1 MRKDILVPARPLAL
15 LARAKRRLHRCAMH
29 LALLFPLLLPL
40 PLLAAQT
47 TVAVASN
54 FTAPMKVLAQ
64 AFERDTGHPLTLAF
78 GATGQFYAQI
88 RNGAPFAVLLSADDE
103 TPLKLEREG
112 WAVAGTRL
120 TYATGRLALWS
131 RQPGLVD
138 PQGQVL
144 RTGRFDKLAIANPKL
159 APYGAAALQTL
170 QALGLHERLT
180 PKLVEGANVTQA
192 YQFAA
197 SGNAAL
203 AFVAV
208 AQVFENGQL
217 REGSAWVVPDT
228 LHEPLAQDAV
238 LLKVGQ
244 NNPAAAALLQY
255 LRTEKAQ
262 AIIRSYGYG
271 VLPPP
276 RTR

>member
-1 MRKDILVPARPLAL
+1 MPKDILVPARPLAL
-15 LARAKRRLHRCAMH
+15 LARAKRRLHRCAVN

-54 FTAPMKVLAQ
+54 FTAPMKALAQ

-88 RNGAPFAVLLSADDE
+88 RNGAPFAVLLSADDD

-112 WAVAGTRL
+112 LAVAGTRL

-192 YQFAA
+192 FQFAA

-244 NNPAAAALLQY
+244 SNPAAAALLQY
-255 LRTEKAQ
+255 LRTERAQ

-271 VLPPP
+271 VQPPP
-276 RTR
+276 HTR

>member
-1 MRKDILVPARPLAL
+1 MPKDILVPARPLAL
-15 LARAKRRLHRCAMH
+15 LARAKRRLHRCAVH

-112 WAVAGTRL
+112 LAVAGTRL

-271 VLPPP
+271 VQPPP

>member
-1 MRKDILVPARPLAL
+1 MPKDISVPARFLAL

-54 FTAPMKVLAQ
+54 FTAPMKALAQ

-88 RNGAPFAVLLSADDE
+88 RNGAPFAVLLSADDD

-112 WAVAGTRL
+112 LAVAGTRL

-159 APYGAAALQTL
+159 APYGTAALQTL

-228 LHEPLAQDAV
+228 LHEPLAQVAV

-271 VLPPP
+271 VQPPP
-276 RTR
+276 HTR

>member
-1 MRKDILVPARPLAL
+1 MPKDILVPARPLAL

-88 RNGAPFAVLLSADDE
+88 RNGAPFAVLLSADDD

-271 VLPPP
+271 VQPPP
-276 RTR
+276 HTR

>member
-1 MRKDILVPARPLAL
+1 MAPAGSLTL
-15 LARAKRRLHRCAMH
+15 LAKAIGRLHRCAVY
-29 LALLFPLLLPL
+29 LALLLPL
-40 PLLAAQT
+40 LMPRPLLAAQA

-54 FTAPMKVLAQ
+54 FTAPMRALAQ

-88 RNGAPFAVLLSADDE
+88 RNGAPFAVLLSADDD

-112 WAVAGTRL
+112 LAVAGTRL

-159 APYGAAALQTL
+159 APYGTAALQTL

-262 AIIRSYGYG
+262 AIIRRYGYG
-271 VLPPP
+271 VQPPP

>member
-1 MRKDILVPARPLAL
+1 MPKDILVPARSLAL

-29 LALLFPLLLPL
+29 LALLLPLLLPL

-159 APYGAAALQTL
+159 APYGTAALQTL

-217 REGSAWVVPDT
+217 REGSAWVVPET
-228 LHEPLAQDAV
+228 LPEPLAQDPV
-238 LLKVGQ
+238 PVEVGE
-244 NNPAAAALLQY
+244 
-255 LRTEKAQ
+255 EKPWT
-262 AIIRSYGYG
+262 
-271 VLPPP
+271 L
-276 RTR
+276 

>member
-1 MRKDILVPARPLAL
+1 V
-15 LARAKRRLHRCAMH
+15 H

-54 FTAPMKVLAQ
+54 FTAPMKALAQ

-88 RNGAPFAVLLSADDE
+88 RNGAPFAVLLSADDD

-112 WAVAGTRL
+112 LAVAGTRL

-144 RTGRFDKLAIANPKL
+144 RAGRFDKLAIANPKL
-159 APYGAAALQTL
+159 APYGTAALQTL

>member
-1 MRKDILVPARPLAL
+1 MPKDILVPARPLAL
-15 LARAKRRLHRCAMH
+15 LL
-29 LALLFPLLLPL
+29 PLLLPL

-112 WAVAGTRL
+112 WAVAGTRF

-159 APYGAAALQTL
+159 APYGTAALQTL

-271 VLPPP
+271 VQPPP
-276 RTR
+276 HTR

>member
-1 MRKDILVPARPLAL
+1 VPTRLLTRCATALAL
-15 LARAKRRLHRCAMH
+15 LLT
-29 LALLFPLLLPL
+29 LLPL
-40 PLLAAQT
+40 PLWAAQA

-54 FTAPMKVLAQ
+54 FTAPMKALAQ
-64 AFERDTGHPLTLAF
+64 AFERDTGHQLSLAF

-112 WAVAGTRL
+112 LAVAGTRFS
-120 TYATGRLALWS
+120 YSKGRLALWS

-138 PQGQVL
+138 TQGQVL

-170 QALGLHERLT
+170 QALGLRERVA

-208 AQVFENGQL
+208 AQVFEEGQL
-217 REGSAWVVPDT
+217 REGSAWVVPSA

-238 LLKVGQ
+238 LLTGGQ
-244 NNPAAAALLQY
+244 HNPAAAALLQY
-255 LRTEKAQ
+255 LRTENAQ
-262 AIIRSYGYG
+262 AIIRRYGYE
-271 VLPPP
+271 VPPP
-276 RTR
+276 ARLRTP

>member
-1 MRKDILVPARPLAL
+1 MPKDILVPALSLAL
-15 LARAKRRLHRCAMH
+15 LARAKRRLHRCAVH

-64 AFERDTGHPLTLAF
+64 AFEHDTGHQLTLAF

-88 RNGAPFAVLLSADDE
+88 RNGAPFAVLLSADDD
-103 TPLKLEREG
+103 TPLRLEREG
-112 WAVAGTRL
+112 LAVAGTRL

-159 APYGAAALQTL
+159 APYGTAALQTL
-170 QALGLHERLT
+170 QALGLYERLT

-217 REGSAWVVPDT
+217 REGSAWVVPDA

-262 AIIRSYGYG
+262 AIIRGYGYG
-271 VLPPP
+271 VQPPP

>member
-1 MRKDILVPARPLAL
+1 MPKDILVPARPLAL
-15 LARAKRRLHRCAMH
+15 LARAKRRLHRCAVH

-54 FTAPMKVLAQ
+54 FTAPMKALAQ

-88 RNGAPFAVLLSADDE
+88 RNGAPFAVLLSADDD

-112 WAVAGTRL
+112 LAVAGTRL

-159 APYGAAALQTL
+159 APYGTAALQTL

>member
-1 MRKDILVPARPLAL
+1 MPKDILVPARPLAL

-112 WAVAGTRL
+112 LAVAGTRL

-159 APYGAAALQTL
+159 APYGAAALPTL

>member
-1 MRKDILVPARPLAL
+1 MPKDILVPALSLAL
-15 LARAKRRLHRCAMH
+15 LARAKRRLHRCAVH

-64 AFERDTGHPLTLAF
+64 AFEHDTGHQLTLAF

-88 RNGAPFAVLLSADDE
+88 RNGAPFAVLLSADDD

-112 WAVAGTRL
+112 LAVAGTRL

-159 APYGAAALQTL
+159 APYGTAALQTL
-170 QALGLHERLT
+170 QALGLYERLT

-262 AIIRSYGYG
+262 TIIRGSGYG
-271 VLPPP
+271 VQPPP